1 MSLLRSFKIEILKLK
16 HTSYW
21 MFQIG
26 TTLICLFF
34 FISYYRMYN
43 TQSEDRRIYMIFEI
57 IATLLPVI
65 CSISVAYLVKQ
76 EEQIANLYGMLSV
89 RRRGKMISEKLLF
102 TWLMGSISLLIITFG
117 IGVISSLQRRMIYN
131 LVGLYV
137 GMVAFSLFF
146 YIFHLFLNLRYGIGM
161 SLFWGVFESMQAVI
175 YSNIKLS
182 GFFKFIPFSWPM
194 EWKQDLWEGILIE
207 NRTFWSI
214 CILIQIVCLVF
225 FVRWFTC
232 WEGRKNY
239 GT

>member
-182 GFFKFIPFSWPM
+182 GFFKFIPF
-194 EWKQDLWEGILIE
+194 
-207 NRTFWSI
+207 
-214 CILIQIVCLVF
+214 
-225 FVRWFTC
+225 
-232 WEGRKNY
+232 
-239 GT
+239 